1 MLAAAAATVL
11 APGPAGADCAPAGTT
26 PDRLRDATVVFVGRV
41 VTTTDN
47 GRTAHVRVEQV
58 WKGAPVSDRVTVRSG
73 PDGEGAASSVDRTF
87 DAGVRYLFVPT
98 RDGAHFRD
106 SSCSATVEYSG
117 AVAQFAPDTVT
128 LPRRSST
135 GSSGLA
141 RQAAI
146 ALAVVLGGVLL
157 SVAVSRR
164 RRRRA
169 SVSSSRSAACAPA
182 RAPRRAASA

>member
-1 MLAAAAATVL
+1 MLAVAAATVL
-11 APGPAGADCAPAGTT
+11 APGPAGADCAPAEATAE
-26 PDRLRDATVVFVGRV
+26 RLRDATVVFVGRV
-41 VTTTDN
+41 VTTADSR
-47 GRTAHVRVEQV
+47 RTAHVRVEQV
-58 WKGAPVSDRVTVRSG
+58 WKGAPVSDRVTVQGGS
-73 PDGEGAASSVDRTF
+73 DGEGAAASDDRTF

-98 RDGAHFRD
+98 RDGGHYRD
-106 SSCSATVEYSG
+106 GACSATVEYSG

-146 ALAVVLGGVLL
+146 ALAVVRGGVLL

-169 SVSSSRSAACAPA
+169 AVS
-182 RAPRRAASA
+182 AS